1 MIELLIPLT
10 LTTLVSCVELDCELT
25 GGLGKQYD
33 YATTND
39 YGRWI
44 GDLRLTARLGD
55 DFYIACQHISGI
67 STREPDG
74 GLNFCTVGFRVE
86 F

>member
-1 MIELLIPLT
+1 MILIPIT
-10 LTTLVSCVELDCELT
+10 LTALASCVQLDCELT
-25 GGLGKQYD
+25 GGLGKQHD
-33 YATTND
+33 NAVTNE

-44 GDLRLTARLGD
+44 GDLRLEVDLSE
-55 DFYIACQHISGI
+55 DFYLACQHVSGI

-74 GLNFCTVGFRVE
+74 GLNFCTVGFRVA